1 MAKMQISTKRIL
13 IDKTNSRIVVYTS
26 VAAFMV
32 VFTLVASNTL
42 IHQATYQNRIIS
54 AKKQAVAQLK
64 TNVQSTSNLVT
75 AYKAFVSTPQNVL
88 GGDPNGTGPKDG
100 DNAKVVL
107 DALPSKYDFP
117 ALATSL
123 EKLLTS
129 QNVQIQS
136 ISGTDQEVA
145 QSGNND
151 SSSSPTPVPMP
162 FQVSVSG
169 NYQSIQNLVSAFSS
183 SIRPFQVQTMLI
195 TGNESNMTL
204 TMTAQTYY
212 QPEKVFNVSTKVV
225 K

>member
-42 IHQATYQNRIIS
+42 IHQAMYQNRVIS
-54 AKKQAVAQLK
+54 AKKQAVSQLK
-64 TNVQSTSNLVT
+64 SDVQSTSNLVT
-75 AYKAFVSTPQNVL
+75 AYKAFVSTPQNVI

-123 EKLLTS
+123 DKLLTS

-136 ISGTDQEVA
+136 ISGTDDEVA
-145 QSGNND
+145 QSGAD
-151 SSSSPTPVPMP
+151 SSSAPTPVPMP
-162 FQVSVSG
+162 FQISVEG
-169 NYQSIQNLVSAFSS
+169 NYQSIQSLVNTFNS
-183 SIRPFQVQTMLI
+183 SIRPFQVQTMMI
-195 TGNESNMTL
+195 SGNEGNMTL

>member
-26 VAAFMV
+26 IAAFMV
-32 VFTLVASNTL
+32 VFTLVASKTL
-42 IHQATYQNRIIS
+42 ISEAMYQNRVIS
-54 AKKQAVAQLK
+54 AKKVAVAQLK
-64 TNVQSTSNLVT
+64 TDVQSTSNLVT

-123 EKLLTS
+123 EKMLTG
-129 QNVQIQS
+129 QNVQIQN
-136 ISGTDQEVA
+136 ITGTDEEA
-145 QSGNND
+145 TQSSND
-151 SSSSPTPVPMP
+151 SSSNPTPVPMP
-162 FQVSVSG
+162 FQISVQG
-169 NYQSIQNLVSAFSS
+169 DYQSIQNLIGAFNA
-183 SIRPFQVQTMLI
+183 SIRPVQIQTMDI
-195 TGNESNMTL
+195 SGNEGSMTL
-204 TMTAQTYY
+204 TLTAQTYY